1 MVVLPHL
8 TEHWVQHNLTYGQIF
23 GEQFQPILLKLFPY
37 VVSFL
42 ILSIYWT
49 GHQYRFYFIKLITR
63 KHLWINGIF
72 IALGHLIYIQ
82 E

>member
-1 MVVLPHL
+1 M
-8 TEHWVQHNLTYGQIF
+8 
-23 GEQFQPILLKLFPY
+23 
-37 VVSFL
+37 SFL